1 MKTGKEQAI
10 TLIALVVTIIVLLI
24 LAGVSLFFLTGENG
38 IITKAKLA
46 TQKNEIAQIKEQI
59 MLEITQLNLEKKTD
73 NPTSSVSL
81 DEILEDLV
89 EKKIVSTA
97 DNTNHT
103 VATDKGYLFEI
114 VKEGD
119 AFFVNYIG
127 STDKIV
133 PSLSYTLSTED
144 FTNKVTIQLKVREA
158 INGIKEIT
166 LPDGT
171 KNTFD
176 SYTPEKMVSY
186 DITANGEY
194 TFTAISNNGNSQ
206 SEKIQIQ
213 NIDSEKPS
221 GSYSVSTT
229 NYTDSCTI
237 TVTGNDNNGI
247 SSITL
252 PDNTEVQGATA
263 QYTATE
269 NKEYVFKIKDV
280 AGNIVEYKVP
290 VSNIRTVVQGVV
302 IPLNFYYVG
311 GNAGTGLVISD
322 VKGDDLNNSK
332 GGNQFVWV
340 PVDGTTVKYERQDFG
355 VLDDSF
361 SGYTETE
368 DPTNKQSVNTYGG
381 FYIGRYEA
389 GSKEATAS
397 GNYRTS
403 SSTANDTLIC
413 KANSIP
419 YTYATPGDAI
429 NLSKKMYPGTTEL
442 VTGAAWDAAMN
453 FVNKKGDKRDITNS
467 VSWGNYWGTALKG
480 DDGTQIKST
489 DPKQM
494 RTGVTKATMA
504 NNIYDLAGGM
514 WEWTSEKYGT
524 DYAERGGYYGY
535 YGKQSGGYPA
545 AYRTHSES
553 NYRDDTDTFRVV
565 MYIK

>member
-340 PVDGTTVKYERQDFG
+340 PVDGTTVKYVRQNFG

-368 DPTNKQSVNTYGG
+368 DPTNKQSVNTYG
-381 FYIGRYEA
+381 
-389 GSKEATAS
+389 
-397 GNYRTS
+397 
-403 SSTANDTLIC
+403 C
-413 KANSIP
+413 SI
-419 YTYATPGDAI
+419 I
-429 NLSKKMYPGTTEL
+429 S
-442 VTGAAWDAAMN
+442 
-453 FVNKKGDKRDITNS
+453 
-467 VSWGNYWGTALKG
+467 
-480 DDGTQIKST
+480 
-489 DPKQM
+489 
-494 RTGVTKATMA
+494 
-504 NNIYDLAGGM
+504 
-514 WEWTSEKYGT
+514 
-524 DYAERGGYYGY
+524 
-535 YGKQSGGYPA
+535 
-545 AYRTHSES
+545 
-553 NYRDDTDTFRVV
+553 
-565 MYIK
+565 